1 MSGFIAGSG
10 PRLPALTL
18 AAVARDAVMAL
29 VGELNALKAE
39 YEKAAAYKKLVQ
51 PNCIQTVYSRRA
63 CITRC
68 RHWLER
74 RLSPAPPTSASS
86 RPAKTPPC
94 LRSSSNLRSP

>member
-39 YEKAAAYKKLVQ
+39 YEKAAAY
-51 PNCIQTVYSRRA
+51 
-63 CITRC
+63 
-68 RHWLER
+68 
-74 RLSPAPPTSASS
+74 
-86 RPAKTPPC
+86 
-94 LRSSSNLRSP
+94 